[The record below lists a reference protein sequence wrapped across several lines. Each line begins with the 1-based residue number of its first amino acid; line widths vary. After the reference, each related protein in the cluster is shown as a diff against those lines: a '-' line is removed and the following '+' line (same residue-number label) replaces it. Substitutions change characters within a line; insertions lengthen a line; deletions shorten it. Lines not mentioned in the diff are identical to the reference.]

1 MSVSHGR
8 RAGQPK
14 GSPASVSCVQV
25 NLAETIL
32 RDIKEKIIQRGGS
45 ASISILT
52 KRFMIMDRHNDQN
65 QRLDLYELHVG
76 LKHIG
81 IDLNKQ
87 GCQLL
92 LTALDT
98 NGSGDVCLGEFLHAL
113 KGKMPQRRKDITLEA
128 WKVLAGRYVIESEKN
143 KTFTNRSVLVRDM
156 ANAMDFS
163 FDPDVKAGTKSIQQA
178 KETFQSIF
186 DIDKNGVVVFSE
198 FLDYYSNVSATIE
211 DDNYYE
217 LMMRNAWHISGGEGA
232 AANTSCKRVLV
243 EFKDRDP
250 EVIEIKNDFGL
261 NFNDPRAVK
270 AHLYKQGVHGIAK
283 VKLFGA
289 MEM

>member
-1 MSVSHGR
+1 M
-8 RAGQPK
+8 
-14 GSPASVSCVQV
+14 

-261 NFNDPRAVK
+261 NCNDPRAVK